1 MEGLIG
7 AYGVDDRGDTRGE
20 GQQWCWSQNNLEL
33 RPHVAHTSSS
43 LKLNERSCC
52 WIGKTRRE
60 FLFGK
65 KVSGPDKHKHK
76 YDRVHNAM
84 EWRRVKSS
92 EEEEVFRV

>member
-1 MEGLIG
+1 
-7 AYGVDDRGDTRGE
+7 
-20 GQQWCWSQNNLEL
+20 
-33 RPHVAHTSSS
+33 
-43 LKLNERSCC
+43 LNERSCC